1 MSSLFFCK
9 HVLKIRA
16 EKKLTIQEVATKFR
30 VGKASVIRRLIEFE
44 PKKKC
49 KKLATKIDAPNS
61 SALKFRINRYIIK
74 VLHRICRTTFIICI
88 ICTKKKL
95 FCP

>member
-1 MSSLFFCK
+1 MYRGFLRQ
-9 HVLKIRA
+9 VLKIRA
-16 EKKLTIQEVATKFR
+16 KKLTIEEVATRFK
-30 VGKASVIRRLIEFE
+30 VGKACVIHRIIEFE

-49 KKLATKIDAPNS
+49 KKFATKIDAPNS
-61 SALKFRINRYIIK
+61 STLKFRINRYIIK